1 MDPGGRMN
9 GFNRLVTL
17 MSQACGIFAAAL
29 TAAAVVI
36 VCQMVFI
43 RYVLNENTIWQTD
56 FVTYSLIAATFIGAP
71 FVLLTKGHVN
81 VDVVP
86 IYASERA
93 RYWLA
98 IFAIAISLG
107 FCLLMTV
114 LTFQFWLEAYEG
126 SWVSDT
132 MWRARLWIPYGAM
145 PVGLGILTLQYV
157 ADLLN
162 LLTGREP
169 PFGIEVKERSVD
181 VSLSDSGTEV
191 NIPGAGI

>member
-1 MDPGGRMN
+1 MN
-9 GFNRLVTL
+9 IFNRLITVI
-17 MSQACGIFAAAL
+17 SQVCGIFAAAL
-29 TAAAVVI
+29 TASAVVI

-71 FVLLTKGHVN
+71 YVLLTKGHVN
-81 VDVVP
+81 VDVLP
-86 IYASERA
+86 IFLGERA

-98 IFAIAISLG
+98 ICAIAVSLA

-114 LTFQFWLEAYEG
+114 LTFQFWYESYENG
-126 SWVSDT
+126 WVSDT

-181 VSLSDSGTEV
+181 VDLSESGTDV
-191 NIPGAGI
+191 IIPGGGI

>member
-1 MDPGGRMN
+1 MN
-9 GFNRLVTL
+9 IFNRLITVI
-17 MSQACGIFAAAL
+17 SQVCGIFAAAL
-29 TAAAVVI
+29 TASAVVI

-43 RYVLNENTIWQTD
+43 RYVLNDNTIWQTD

-71 FVLLTKGHVN
+71 YVLLTKGHVN
-81 VDVVP
+81 VDVLP
-86 IYASERA
+86 IYLGEHA

-98 IFAIAISLG
+98 ICAIAVSLA

-114 LTFQFWLEAYEG
+114 LTFQFWYESYENG
-126 SWVSDT
+126 WVSDT
-132 MWRARLWIPYGAM
+132 MWRARLWIPYSAM

-157 ADLLN
+157 ADLIN

-181 VSLSDSGTEV
+181 VDLSESGTDV
-191 NIPGAGI
+191 IIPGGGI